1 MNTLSNQEYRLM
13 SLRTNIVAL
22 SAVCLLAH
30 GALAQAPAP
39 APNPVGVWR
48 GTSLCTLRP
57 SPCNDEIAVYRIT
70 RLNGKDS
77 LSFDA
82 RKVVNGVEE
91 EMGGPLGC
99 RLDASGAHF
108 TCAMRNGVW
117 NFSIRGDSLVG
128 ELRLPDTRKYRD
140 IRTARSR

>member
-1 MNTLSNQEYRLM
+1 MN
-13 SLRTNIVAL
+13 LRTNIVAL
-22 SAVCLLAH
+22 AATCLFAGAAH
-30 GALAQAPAP
+30 SQAPAN

-70 RLNGKDS
+70 RMNAKDS

-82 RKVVNGVEE
+82 RKVVNGQEE

-99 RLDASGAHF
+99 RLDASGTQF

-117 NFSIRGDSLVG
+117 HFTIRGDSLVG
-128 ELRLPDTRKYRD
+128 ELRLPDNRKYRD